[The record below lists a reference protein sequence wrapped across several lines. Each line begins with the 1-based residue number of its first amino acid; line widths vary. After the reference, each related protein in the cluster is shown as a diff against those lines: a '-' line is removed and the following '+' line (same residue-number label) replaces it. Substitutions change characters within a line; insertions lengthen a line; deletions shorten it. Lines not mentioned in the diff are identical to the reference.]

1 MSTLDALGVPIS
13 DRPEST
19 VPKDDGDVPGA
30 SKKRAVMNA
39 PAERESRPVTNL
51 GKVFGQF
58 AELQQQIAE
67 QVVSLEES
75 VHHQRQDLASAV
87 AQLPELRERINW
99 LIASFNEQSKEDESI
114 RERLNRHETT
124 LSALTESTRTI
135 QEIQGRWQAA
145 IDEVIASLLKAR
157 AMLAAPEATPEG

>member
-30 SKKRAVMNA
+30 SKKLAVMNA